1 MNLNN
6 KNNIDNIFNDK
17 LLDDLHIFSNQ
28 LNKLF
33 FNINQSIYNIIFKI
47 NKIKSRNN
55 KLKFTDVV
63 SYLFNYTFINSTKN
77 DVVSNLNYDNNLN
90 VHYSNYQKKESKI
103 PLIFYHDLFNN
114 IQSLFYTNYSDTK
127 YLNNSIDNKKNI
139 VCVDGTYN
147 NTTISNDGNLE
158 SSLNMGYFDF
168 NNKIPVNIK
177 FKGVEN
183 KNKEIK
189 SFIHDIENKNINTND
204 VVFVFDRAYF
214 SYDLINYLD
223 KNNYNYVIRV
233 KKSSLYLKKD
243 NNKINK
249 IKKQI
254 NNKNVRFVNYEHK
267 YIFEKINK
275 NNIKIKLEKTT
286 KCDLI
291 TNLNIN
297 DYDDIMIK
305 NIYKNR
311 WSIEVFFKI
320 LKLNFKFTNMNYH
333 NVNSKTQ
340 YEKQYFIILIQ
351 YYIIRIIENIYLKN
365 LNDLNKHKFNKN
377 NKNKYVMKHNKSLMI
392 KGLKKIINNIINA
405 NINKYLLYQY
415 SNNFISKINIQIDV
429 YKERKCKNPGYKWY
443 IKSYAEYYKY
453 NKIIDAILKN
463 KIDDLDKNLKLLA
476 SELKII

>member
-1 MNLNN
+1 M
-6 KNNIDNIFNDK
+6 D
-17 LLDDLHIFSNQ
+17 
-28 LNKLF
+28 
-33 FNINQSIYNIIFKI
+33 
-47 NKIKSRNN
+47 
-55 KLKFTDVV
+55 
-63 SYLFNYTFINSTKN
+63 
-77 DVVSNLNYDNNLN
+77 
-90 VHYSNYQKKESKI
+90 
-103 PLIFYHDLFNN
+103 
-114 IQSLFYTNYSDTK
+114 
-127 YLNNSIDNKKNI
+127 
-139 VCVDGTYN
+139 
-147 NTTISNDGNLE
+147 
-158 SSLNMGYFDF
+158 YFDF

-177 FKGVEN
+177 FKGAEN

-351 YYIIRIIENIYLKN
+351 YYITRIIENIYLKN
-365 LNDLNKHKFNKN
+365 LNNLNKHKFNKN
-377 NKNKYVMKHNKSLMI
+377 NKNKYVMKYNKSLMI

-443 IKSYAEYYKY
+443 IKSYAEFYKY

-463 KIDDLDKNLKLLA
+463 KINNLDKNLKLLA

>member
-6 KNNIDNIFNDK
+6 KNYIDNIFNDK

-90 VHYSNYQKKESKI
+90 VHYSNYQKKEAKI
-103 PLIFYHDLFNN
+103 PLIFYYDLFNN
-114 IQSLFYTNYSDTK
+114 IQSLFYTKYSDTK
-127 YLNNSIDNKKNI
+127 YLNYSINNKKNI

-158 SSLNMGYFDF
+158 TSLNMGYFDF
-168 NNKIPVNIK
+168 NNKIPLNIK

-189 SFIHDIENKNINTND
+189 SFIHDIENKNIDTND

-223 KNNYNYVIRV
+223 KNNYYYVIRV

-297 DYDDIMIK
+297 DYNDIMIK

-311 WSIEVFFKI
+311 WSIEVF
-320 LKLNFKFTNMNYH
+320 LK
-333 NVNSKTQ
+333 
-340 YEKQYFIILIQ
+340 
-351 YYIIRIIENIYLKN
+351 
-365 LNDLNKHKFNKN
+365 
-377 NKNKYVMKHNKSLMI
+377 
-392 KGLKKIINNIINA
+392 
-405 NINKYLLYQY
+405 
-415 SNNFISKINIQIDV
+415 
-429 YKERKCKNPGYKWY
+429 
-443 IKSYAEYYKY
+443 
-453 NKIIDAILKN
+453 
-463 KIDDLDKNLKLLA
+463 
-476 SELKII
+476 